1 MKFKFSQDDIIL
13 TQTDTTVGF
22 LSKNVKNLNRIKK
35 RKLNTPCLLTSS
47 YLSEIKNFSR
57 IPNAFKNEIR
67 KSKKTSFILS
77 NSFSFRLVNDEKH
90 SKFLKENGF
99 FYSSSANIHKKKF
112 DETWARK
119 VANIVLGDNFCEKKP
134 SNIIKLSRSKRLKI
148 R

>member
-99 FYSSSANIHKKKF
+99 F
-112 DETWARK
+112 
-119 VANIVLGDNFCEKKP
+119 
-134 SNIIKLSRSKRLKI
+134 
-148 R
+148 